1 MTHVALEAAAALEKE
16 NVSAE
21 VIDLRSLRPL
31 DEDTLVASV
40 ERTHRLV
47 VVHEGWPYGGVGA
60 EIADRVQRLAFDALD
75 APVVRVSTLDVP
87 MPYNAALEQAVHAQ
101 REARRGCCEEAFGT
115 RESVMAK
122 ILDMPKLSPT
132 MEEGVLSVWHKK
144 EGDAV
149 AVDDLLAE
157 VETDKATMEFRSFD
171 QGTLLKI
178 LVPAGAQV
186 KLGQPVAVLGSPG
199 EDVAGLAGLAAAP
212 AAAPQAASP
221 AAAAPA
227 RAAFGQTSDTTGP
240 PREARVTETLPPP
253 ATRKPPVGHTLD
265 RTAYASEGG
274 GNGRAAEGGRVRASP
289 YVRKVAR
296 ELGIDLQGAQGT
308 GPGGRVV
315 PSDLEGMRTVTS
327 AALTRTTP
335 APIFA
340 RGPAAERGDE
350 PEVRPLSPMRKTIA
364 RRLTESKTTVP
375 HFYLSIDV
383 DTGQLVKLRER
394 INDELSAGGEAK
406 SNGASRPVGDGG
418 PPAPL
423 KVSLND
429 LLIKACA
436 VALVNVP
443 ACNASFTPE
452 AILVHKRVDISV
464 AVAIPEGL
472 VTPVV
477 RRADQKSVVAIA
489 REVRDLAAR
498 ARARKLK
505 PEEMQD
511 GTFSIS
517 NLGMFGIDQF
527 AAVIN
532 PPEGA
537 ILAVGQ
543 VRDVPVV
550 VGDTIAPGKRLALTL
565 SCDHRVVDGAVGAA
579 FLAELRRLIEHP
591 IRVLTG

>member
-1 MTHVALEAAAALEKE
+1 
-16 NVSAE
+16 
-21 VIDLRSLRPL
+21 
-31 DEDTLVASV
+31 
-40 ERTHRLV
+40 
-47 VVHEGWPYGGVGA
+47 
-60 EIADRVQRLAFDALD
+60 
-75 APVVRVSTLDVP
+75 
-87 MPYNAALEQAVHAQ
+87 
-101 REARRGCCEEAFGT
+101 
-115 RESVMAK
+115 MAK

-178 LVPAGAQV
+178 LVPAGANV
-186 KLGQPVAVLGSPG
+186 KLGQPVAVVGAPG
-199 EDVAGLAGLAAAP
+199 EDVSTV
-212 AAAPQAASP
+212 SP
-221 AAAAPA
+221 AATSAPSPAAPSSKA
-227 RAAFGQTSDTTGP
+227 EAPAPRAAVP
-240 PREARVTETLPPP
+240 PPAPEPRPVETLPPP
-253 ATRKPPVGHTLD
+253 ATRKPPVGHVLD
-265 RTAYASEGG
+265 RTAYAGESA
-274 GNGRAAEGGRVRASP
+274 GNGKAAEGGRVLASP

-296 ELGIDLQGAQGT
+296 EMGIDLQGAQGT

-315 PSDLEGMRTVTS
+315 PADLEGMRAGAPS
-327 AALTRTTP
+327 AALTRATP
-335 APIFA
+335 APLV
-340 RGPAAERGDE
+340 RPAFDLGEE
-350 PEVRPLSPMRKTIA
+350 PERVQLSPMRKTIA

-383 DTGQLVKLRER
+383 DAEQLVKLRER
-394 INDELSAGGEAK
+394 INDELASSGEGAANGEASK
-406 SNGASRPVGDGG
+406 
-418 PPAPL
+418 PL

-436 VALVNVP
+436 VALVHVP
-443 ACNASFTPE
+443 ACNASFTPD
-452 AILVHKRVDISV
+452 AILLHKRVDISV

-472 VTPVV
+472 VTPVL

-517 NLGMFGIDQF
+517 NLGMFGVDQF

-550 VGDTIAPGKRLALTL
+550 QGDDGTSPASPERGRNLRVVPGKRLAMTL

-579 FLAELRRLIEHP
+579 FLAELRRLVEHP
-591 IRVLTG
+591 LRVLTG